1 MSAHGRLD
9 RRAHAA
15 LQLLV
20 ALGVALPAADG
31 AEEPWRTIPL
41 VEKGNIAEGWAH
53 IGWGQMTPVDQSLRT
68 DCDER
73 GMGLLVYTKEK
84 LGDCQ
89 IRVVYRPQDAKSNA
103 GVFIRMD
110 DGILDWIGK
119 PSVAVK
125 REPGGKLAP
134 GMLDKL
140 KAASEAEEGVWY
152 AVHHGYEV
160 QIMDSAD
167 AAHRTGAI
175 YSLSTAAAAPAP
187 AKPDAWR
194 TMIITLDG
202 TQVRVELDGKEV
214 TRFDSAA
221 KDNPPRRNWTEPKR
235 EAIRPARGYFGL
247 QNHDPGDV
255 VYFQE
260 VSVRPLPRK

>member
-1 MSAHGRLD
+1 MSTSAGRTSIVFLLF
-9 RRAHAA
+9 AVAA
-15 LQLLV
+15 TSAV
-20 ALGVALPAADG
+20 AQDA
-31 AEEPWRTIPL
+31 PWREIPL
-41 VEKGNIAEGWAH
+41 IAGRKLAEGWAH
-53 IGWGQMTPVDQSLRT
+53 IGWGQLTPADGALRT

-89 IRVVYRPQDAKSNA
+89 VRVVYRPKDAKSNA

-110 DGILDWIGK
+110 DGILGWIGK

-125 REPGGKLAP
+125 RDANGKLSP
-134 GMLDKL
+134 EMLDKL

-167 AAHRTGAI
+167 PAHRTGAL
-175 YSLSTAAAAPAP
+175 YSLSTAAAAPA

-194 TMIITLDG
+194 TMIVTLEG
-202 TQVRVELDGKEV
+202 TKVRVELDGQEV

-221 KDNPPRRNWTEPKR
+221 KDNPPRKNWTEPKR
-235 EAIRPARGYFGL
+235 EALRPTSGYIGL

-255 VYFQE
+255 VYFKE